1 MIKNLSLI
9 AAIGNNNE
17 LGINNKLIWH
27 IKEDLKSFKNITMN
41 SNIIMGMNTY
51 NSIPQKLEGRKY
63 IVMTRK
69 DIILDNVQIYHSKE
83 DVIKNINNQ
92 EKYIVIGG
100 EQIYKLFIEDVY
112 IMYITHINDTFKL
125 ADAYFPKFDENMYD
139 KALILEGSENNINY
153 KQFKYT
159 RRLK

>member
-83 DVIKNINNQ
+83 DLIKNINNQ

-112 IMYITHINDTFKL
+112 IMYLTHINDTFKL
-125 ADAYFPKFDENMYD
+125 ADAYFPKFDENKYE
-139 KALILEGSENNINY
+139 KNLILEGSENNINY